1 MQGILKY
8 ITSTASLNE
17 KGWPWSV
24 PSNNDYAHASWYTYD
39 AGNKDA
45 YLELTSIELA
55 FFAVWHADEKSEIY
69 KKAAMLHD
77 CSILKST
84 NDMERDPAKWSG
96 WCGRPS
102 SFIESPDSKYYK
114 GNEDIMSEELDW
126 QLEKIIGRLSAYNVW
141 NVNANGWYWFDDN
154 R

>member
-1 MQGILKY
+1 MESEFITGTTGFAIGILEEINFDDKQHPILQGILKY

-55 FFAVWHADEKSEIY
+55 FFAVRHADEKSEIY
-69 KKAAMLHD
+69 KKAAMLQD

-84 NDMERDPAKWSG
+84 NVWRETRRNG
-96 WCGRPS
+96 
-102 SFIESPDSKYYK
+102 PD
-114 GNEDIMSEELDW
+114 GVEDLLLLSNHPTVN
-126 QLEKIIGRLSAYNVW
+126 IIRVT
-141 NVNANGWYWFDDN
+141 
-154 R
+154 RT